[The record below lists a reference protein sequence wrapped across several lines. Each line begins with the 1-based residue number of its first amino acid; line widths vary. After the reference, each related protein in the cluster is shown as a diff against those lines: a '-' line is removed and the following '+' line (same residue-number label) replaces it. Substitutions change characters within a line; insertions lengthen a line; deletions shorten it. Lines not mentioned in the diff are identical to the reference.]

1 MKSKI
6 KVTAVSYLN
15 TKPFLY
21 GIFNHGLE
29 EELDL
34 ELNIPSVCAQKLRDG
49 EVDLGLVPVA
59 IIPQLIRPHIISDY
73 CIGTVGAVKTVCLYS
88 HCPLEAISSIYLDY
102 HSRTSAALLQLLLRE
117 YWHLHPQL
125 LEATPGYIDQ
135 IQGTVAGL
143 VIGDRTIGLEK
154 RFPYVYDLGE
164 VWEAHTG
171 LPFVFAA
178 WVSNKALAPDF
189 IDRFNRALAAGLA
202 HIPQLIYLLPKP
214 EADFD
219 LPAYFN
225 QHISYELDDPKRLAL
240 DRFLKALGV
249 QDPVEGLL
257 V

>member
-88 HCPLEAISSIYLDY
+88 H
-102 HSRTSAALLQLLLRE
+102 
-117 YWHLHPQL
+117 
-125 LEATPGYIDQ
+125 
-135 IQGTVAGL
+135 
-143 VIGDRTIGLEK
+143 
-154 RFPYVYDLGE
+154 F
-164 VWEAHTG
+164 
-171 LPFVFAA
+171 
-178 WVSNKALAPDF
+178 
-189 IDRFNRALAAGLA
+189 
-202 HIPQLIYLLPKP
+202 
-214 EADFD
+214 
-219 LPAYFN
+219 
-225 QHISYELDDPKRLAL
+225 
-240 DRFLKALGV
+240 
-249 QDPVEGLL
+249 LL
-257 V
+257 VYRICFYRD